1 MKTDGYD
8 FDLGDGLPLKLSNN
22 GWSLRLPQNLVI
34 GARSIGVHLSGGE
47 SVVGNLVDSSS
58 QTFSDLAGSGDAVT
72 ARFTNEDHKLSFT
85 WQLFVYRERPI
96 VAVSFSATNDGPEAL
111 DIEDLFAIDGPLV
124 DGLADEDS
132 CIVLNN
138 GPGLDYTWGAKVLE
152 PVTTHLRPGTVA
164 EAYWS
169 TAIAVPSRGVNLVIG
184 MGDAPTAFPRFVF
197 SREGGNVGLYGTA
210 VQETENTYPYRGDRH
225 ADYPERGIN
234 PILLESGRTI
244 SSRHALTR
252 SDSIHTSLDDYADY
266 VRDYVGMETR
276 FGPATGLWGDY
287 ASNPTFDGIDPST
300 VTGGRLSTLMN
311 ILLEKLQRFGLT
323 NIMFTLGV
331 GVAEEHAPDGFDW
344 RAALPD
350 EARKRVDVHHPDYR
364 GFAKGYRLSDHFP
377 DGIRS
382 FTDEIRRRAFK
393 AAFHFTLL
401 THVKSGPPEWDDL
414 AARTIK
420 RKFLDDWGFDYL
432 YLGSGATPRNLRR
445 DQTIVEAFGRR
456 LKRIREEVGPDVFIL
471 ADTASLSS
479 GLGMADGSR
488 GARDFRGGN
497 EVLLLHAMAR
507 RYYYHGKWFWLD
519 SEFYDAAE
527 QPFLWNSDVG
537 DFENGS
543 APAVITPLERTRSW
557 ISVHAIACWSLF
569 VGGALER
576 TSDER
581 FFLLSRALPVYR
593 GRGYPVDLLAEEEPL
608 SVWALRVSRAS
619 GDYAVVGLF
628 NWTEDRH
635 RGVSFARNE
644 VVDDADEYL
653 VFDFWAK
660 RFLGSL
666 RERYEVSLPPFCCQ
680 VLFLSKRR
688 KYATLIGSD
697 RHVTGAFAVEGWSYD
712 SDTGEL
718 TGESTGP
725 ASTEHSL
732 YFYLDEVAAVSS
744 SDGCVAETVQPHVLR
759 ITVSFDEETTRRWKA
774 TLAKNVLWK
783 QQGA

>member
-1 MKTDGYD
+1 MKTDGYG
-8 FDLGDGLPLKLSNN
+8 FDLGDGLRLQLSSN
-22 GWSLRLPQNLVI
+22 GWSLRLPADFAI
-34 GARSIGVHLSGGE
+34 GAQSIGVHLSGGE
-47 SVVGNLVDSSS
+47 EVVGSLVDSSN
-58 QTFSDLAGSGDAVT
+58 QPFSDPAGSGDAVT
-72 ARFTNEDHKLSFT
+72 ARFINDDHELSFT
-85 WQLFVYRERPI
+85 WQMFIYRDRPI
-96 VAVSFSATNDGPEAL
+96 VAVSFSATNDGSQAL
-111 DIEDLFAIDGPLV
+111 DIEDLFVIDGPLV
-124 DGLADEDS
+124 DGLADEHS

-138 GPGLDYTWGAKVLE
+138 GPGLDYAWGAKVLE
-152 PVTTHLRPGTVA
+152 PVTTHLRPGTAA

-197 SREGGNVGLYGTA
+197 SREGDNVRLYGAA

-225 ADYPERGIN
+225 TDYPEGGIN

-244 SSRHALTR
+244 SSRYAFTR
-252 SDSIHTSLDDYADY
+252 SESIHTSLDDYADY

-287 ASNPTFDGIDPST
+287 ASNPAFDGIDPST
-300 VTGGRLSTLMN
+300 ITGERLSTVMD
-311 ILLEKLQRFGLT
+311 ILQEKLQKFGLT

-331 GVAEEHAPDGFDW
+331 GAAEEHAPDGFDW

-350 EARKRVDVHHPDYR
+350 EDRRRVDVMDPDYQ
-364 GFAKGYRLSDHFP
+364 GFAKGYRLADHFP

-382 FTDEIRRRAFK
+382 FTDGIHRRGFK

-414 AARTIK
+414 AARTVK
-420 RKFLDDWGFDYL
+420 RRFLDDWGFDYL
-432 YLGSGATPRNLRR
+432 YLGSGTTPRNMRR
-445 DQTIVEAFGRR
+445 DQTIVEAFGGR

-479 GLGMADGSR
+479 GLGEADGSR

-497 EVLLLHAMAR
+497 EVLLLHAMSR

-519 SEFYDAAE
+519 SEFYDPAE
-527 QPFLWNSDVG
+527 RPFLWNSDVG
-537 DFENGS
+537 DFDDGS

-608 SVWALRVSRAS
+608 SVWALRVSQAS
-619 GDYAVVGLF
+619 GEHLVVGLF
-628 NWTEDRH
+628 NWTVDQQRM
-635 RGVSFARNE
+635 VSFERGE
-644 VVDDADEYL
+644 VVDDAAEYL

-660 RFLGSL
+660 RLLGSL
-666 RERYEVSLPPFCCQ
+666 RERHEVSLPPFCCQ
-680 VLFLSKRR
+680 VLFLSKKRQF
-688 KYATLIGSD
+688 ATLMGSD
-697 RHVTGAFAVEGWSYD
+697 RHVTGAFAVENWSYD
-712 SDTGEL
+712 SEAGEL

-725 ASTEHSL
+725 VSTEHSL
-732 YFYLDEVAAVSS
+732 YFHLEEVAAASS
-744 SDGCVAETVQPHVLR
+744 AEGCVAETLQPHVLR
-759 ITVSFDEETTRRWKA
+759 ITIRFDEETTRKWRA
-774 TLAKNVLWK
+774 TLDRNVLWK
-783 QQGA
+783 QKGA